1 MSTTQKR
8 SLTAILITVLCI
20 SAAAVAYVA
29 MEHPELLEDLKK
41 QVGSKKPASDEQ
53 TPPEVAELKEP
64 PAPIIAAPVPAP
76 EMPEP
81 EPATDLDAIVAKSE
95 DEPHVEMATAQPTEV
110 DPMHMRPFLENN
122 CISCH
127 GPDKQ
132 KGQLRFDTIDWTI
145 ANNDQ
150 AQHWQDILDVLNADE
165 MPPEDEPRPEKE
177 ELLNVLNSLTK
188 TLVTARMRLTDNG
201 GVITMRHLNRREYV
215 NSVRDLFGVH
225 ISEDSIPVDADSANF
240 DTIGSDQF
248 FSSVRFD
255 RYLDLGTRVANEGLK
270 WSARPQAQPQ
280 TVRHQAEK
288 RLVPRLKGQ
297 VKDASAKMKLIEA
310 GKTWQEIGF
319 NDAVDMKLFK
329 DRYDGRYGSKE
340 RYLKR
345 PNAESGMYIF
355 NGIQDTRSFTVHN
368 DRIDPRGVYRVKVN
382 AGTLKDTHPER
393 HFLYVSGV
401 ESLGTLKV
409 TGTEFRPEI
418 QEILFTP
425 KLLADDRR
433 NQLKF
438 SECAP
443 VDRFTTYL
451 KKIGDTTNF
460 AAIWVDWVELE
471 GPFYAEKENFFG
483 NLISKRGE
491 GLGSPEKAR
500 ELIEKFVYK
509 AFRHKRPEPEYVDKL
524 HEFFQENLRE
534 DGDYNK
540 AMGQTLGVVLASPGF
555 LYVEETPAENR
566 QLTQREFAIRLAFF
580 LWSSP
585 PDDELYRLAE
595 NGALFEGNELKRQ
608 VLRMLNDRK
617 ADAFYEG
624 FMGQWAELDRFHAI
638 SVDRDAYFRY
648 NNAVQ
653 TSASREVIEFF
664 EVLVKENLP
673 VDNLI
678 DSNFVVV
685 NSHLANYYGI
695 QGVQTNEFQKVSIP
709 ANSNRGG
716 FITQAAFLTMGSNGE
731 RSSPVIRGT
740 MVLDKILNDP
750 PAPPPPN
757 VPELGSD
764 IDMPFPNRKMVELHQ
779 TQTVCASCHSRIDP
793 IGFGMENY
801 DAIGMYRT
809 HEKVG
814 KFDQP
819 IERGGK
825 LVSGIAYRDMEELK
839 SLLKTQKHKLA
850 KEFIES
856 LVSYGIGRTIEFSDT
871 DAILDLVNRC
881 QYDGYSMQNMIYK
894 IVSSQLFTS
903 K

>member
-1 MSTTQKR
+1 MPQASKHTFI
-8 SLTAILITVLCI
+8 AILVTLMAI
-20 SAAAVAYVA
+20 AAVVAAYVA
-29 MEHPELLEDLKK
+29 IEHPEELDAFYEKYVKQSQPDVEELEP
-41 QVGSKKPASDEQ
+41 VVEHSIAIAS
-53 TPPEVAELKEP
+53 PG
-64 PAPIIAAPVPAP
+64 PAPAPKVMAP
-76 EMPEP
+76 KPISTEP
-81 EPATDLDAIVAKSE
+81 EPDLDALFAETE
-95 DEPHVEMATAQPTEV
+95 DEPHVEMATAQPTDV
-110 DPMHMRPFLENN
+110 DPTHMQPFLENN

-145 ANNDQ
+145 TNNDH

-165 MPPEDEPRPEKE
+165 MPPEEEPRPEKE
-177 ELLNVLNSLTK
+177 ELLAVLNSLTK
-188 TLVTARMRLTDNG
+188 TLLTARMRLTDNG

-215 NSVRDLFGVH
+215 NSIRDLFGIN
-225 ISEDSIPVDADSANF
+225 ISHDMIPEDTDSGNF
-240 DTIGSDQF
+240 DTVGSDQY

-255 RYLDLGTRVANEGLK
+255 RYLEFGTRVASQGLK
-270 WSARPQAQPQ
+270 WSARPMGEPK
-280 TVRHQAEK
+280 TVRHQPEK
-288 RLVPRLKGQ
+288 RLLARMEGQ
-297 VKDASAKMKLIEA
+297 VKDASAKMKLIQA

-329 DRYDGRYGSKE
+329 DRYDGRFGSKE
-340 RYLKR
+340 RYLEL
-345 PNAESGMYIF
+345 PNAESGIYIY

-368 DRIDPRGVYRVKVN
+368 DRVDPRGVYRVKVN

-393 HFLYVSGV
+393 HFLYISGV
-401 ESLGTLKV
+401 ESLGVLKV

-425 KLLADDRR
+425 KLLADDSR

-443 VDRFTTYL
+443 VDGFSAYL

-460 AAIWVDWVELE
+460 SAIWVDWVELE
-471 GPFYAEKENFFG
+471 GPFYGEKENFFG
-483 NLISKRGE
+483 NLISKD
-491 GLGSPEKAR
+491 GLGKPEKAR
-500 ELIEKFVYK
+500 ELIEKFAYK
-509 AFRHKRPEPEYVDKL
+509 AFRHKQPEPEYVDKL
-524 HEFFQENLRE
+524 HAFFEQTMSQEE
-534 DGDYNK
+534 DYNK
-540 AMGQTLGVVLASPGF
+540 AMSQTLGVILTSPGF
-555 LYVEETPAENR
+555 LYVEEAPTDNR
-566 QLTQREFAIRLAFF
+566 RLSPREFAIRLAFF

-595 NGALFEGNELKRQ
+595 NGALFEEGELKRQ
-608 VLRMLNDRK
+608 VTRMLTDRK

-624 FMGQWAELDRFHAI
+624 FMGQWAELDRFQAI

-648 NNAVQ
+648 NQAVQ
-653 TSASREVIEFF
+653 TSASREVTEFF

-678 DSNFVVV
+678 DSNFVVI

-695 QGVQTNEFQKVSIP
+695 QGVRTNEFQKVSIP

-757 VPELGSD
+757 VPELGSN
-764 IDMPFPNRKMVELHQ
+764 IDTPLPNRKMVEMHQ

-814 KFDQP
+814 KFNEP

-850 KEFIES
+850 KEFVES

-871 DAILDLVNRC
+871 DAILDLVNKC
-881 QYDGYSMQNMIYK
+881 QYDGYALQNMIYK
-894 IVSSQLFTS
+894 VVSSQLFIS